1 MTVQIKRS
9 KIVLQKT
16 QINHMNKKNIL
27 TIVFVIIVIG
37 IMTMV
42 VIYNKNNSVKDSTV
56 SESEIMINDAIKS
69 DTTTDINSKLDDIKI
84 EEDIDMVDID
94 NELNNL

>member
-37 IMTMV
+37 IMIMV